1 MVETNG
7 GYGAR
12 KGDSAPDP
20 EEEFALVSL
29 YDGSSP
35 PEG

>member
-1 MVETNG
+1 MEDTVPG
-7 GYGAR
+7 R